1 MNEVISR
8 LLLEHRNLGRLVGLL
23 DRFPAN
29 RKHPTLDEITLLADA
44 FSYLTSFPDLRHHP
58 VEDRI
63 VASLRAS
70 NALLADI
77 GDEIDRQ
84 HQVLARQGADLM
96 RDLESAAREET
107 TSWPAVAANA
117 RLYAERLRH
126 NMAVEE
132 LALFPMAEEVPGDAD
147 WNAIVTASPRPALA
161 DPLFVSQ
168 TEERFADLRRVIAAE
183 AGCECFQNPEV
194 EGGSRQA
201 STVPNPCPG
210 RSKSEFSRRKN

>member
-1 MNEVISR
+1 MHEVISR
-8 LLLEHRNLGRLVGLL
+8 LLLEHRNLGKLVGLL

-29 RKHPTLDEITLLADA
+29 RIHPTLAEITLLADV

-58 VEDRI
+58 VEDCI
-63 VASLRAS
+63 VASLRTR

-77 GDEIDRQ
+77 GDEIGRQ

-107 TSWPAVAANA
+107 TSWPAVAGNA

-132 LALFPMAEEVPGDAD
+132 LALFPLAEEVFDDED
-147 WNAIVTASPRPALA
+147 WAAMVTALPRPAPA

-168 TEERFADLRRVIAAE
+168 TEQRFAELRRVIAAE
-183 AGCECFQNPEV
+183 AVCDCFHNPEE
-194 EGGSRQA
+194 EG
-201 STVPNPCPG
+201 
-210 RSKSEFSRRKN
+210 

>member
-8 LLLEHRNLGRLVGLL
+8 LLVEHRNLGMLVGLL

-29 RKHPTLDEITLLADA
+29 RNDPTLDEITLLADV
-44 FSYLTSFPDLRHHP
+44 FSYLTSFPDLGHHP

-63 VASLRAS
+63 VASLRAR

-77 GDEIDRQ
+77 GDEIERQ
-84 HQVLARQGADLM
+84 HSVLARQGRDVM

-107 TSWPAVAANA
+107 TSWHAAVVSA

-132 LALFPMAEEVPGDAD
+132 LAVFPVAEQRLGDAD
-147 WNAIVTASPRPALA
+147 WHAIAALSTREPA
-161 DPLFVSQ
+161 DPLFVSL
-168 TEERFADLRRVIAAE
+168 TENRFVDLRRVIATE
-183 AGCECFQNPEV
+183 AACDCFDDPEV
-194 EGGSRQA
+194 
-201 STVPNPCPG
+201 G
-210 RSKSEFSRRKN
+210 R